1 MRILRANLLILLLL
15 SSGCVARR
23 SDGSVNLNA
32 STTQTILMVE
42 ASYEEI
48 MRSLGNARRAGE
60 ISATVLEHGR
70 AMGVQVATAIDMAK
84 VTTAAYLRSG
94 GSRAPVFAAL
104 ATLTTVIAQ
113 LERMYLDST
122 GRTEVP

>member
-1 MRILRANLLILLLL
+1 MRIFKANLLIILLFT
-15 SSGCVARR
+15 SGCVARR

-32 STTQTILMVE
+32 STTQTILTVE

-48 MRSLGNARRAGE
+48 MRSLGDARRAGE
-60 ISATVLEHGR
+60 ISAPVLERGR
-70 AMGVQVATAIDMAK
+70 ALGVQVATAIDMAK
-84 VTTAAYLRSG
+84 VTTATYLRNG

-113 LERMYLDST
+113 LERLYLEGT